1 MPHDA
6 AAPADSWLAEART
19 RLGAATLGAQAE
31 EVGRVEEVGDGIA
44 LVSGLPGVR
53 LNELLHFGRGQSGF
67 AQVLE
72 RDRIGCVLLD
82 GVDGVEAGDAV
93 HSTGDVVRVPVG
105 PGLLG
110 RVVDPLGRPLDGK
123 GPVAAERLDPIE
135 RPAPEIIDRDLVVQP
150 VQTGLLV
157 VDALFALGRGQ
168 RELIIGDR
176 AIGKTTIGIDTI
188 LNQGGINQAASDIVC
203 LYIAVGQKASSVKRA
218 IDAIQGSGAAAR
230 SIVVV
235 AGSASPPGLQWI
247 APFAGMAMAE
257 YFRDRGG
264 HALVVFDDLSKH
276 AATHREIALLTRQSP
291 GREAYPGDVFYVHA
305 RLLERAA
312 KLSQAKGGG
321 SLTALPIVETDAGNL
336 SAYIPTNLISITDGQ
351 IALDAKLFYE
361 GQKPAVDAGTS
372 VSRVGGKTQAPALR
386 EAAKTLRL
394 DYAQF
399 LELEA
404 FTRFGGMPDTRVRGQ
419 LTRGARIRA
428 ILHQPQ
434 HAPLRL
440 ADEVALVMAVQ
451 SGLLDALPLAD
462 LARFRAGLGGAL
474 DQGAAEA
481 VRVVQDTGKLDDAQ
495 KQSIQDVLQRYVG
508 TVALPKTADAP
519 TAAQPA

>member
-6 AAPADSWLAEART
+6 ALPADTWLAEART

-53 LNELLHFGRGQSGF
+53 LDELLHFGRGQTGF

-93 HSTGDVVRVPVG
+93 RGTGNVVRVPVG

-123 GPVAAERLDPIE
+123 GLVAAERLDPIE
-135 RPAPEIIDRDLVVQP
+135 QPAPEIIDRDLVVQP

-188 LNQGGINQAASDIVC
+188 INQATSDIIC

-230 SIVVV
+230 SIIVV

-451 SGLLDALPLAD
+451 SGLLDALPLTD
-462 LARFRAGLGGAL
+462 LVRFRAGLRDAL

-495 KQSIQDVLQRYVG
+495 KQSIQDVLQRYAQ
-508 TVALPKTADAP
+508 TVAPPKTADAP
-519 TAAQPA
+519 VAAAQPA